1 MRSVT
6 PYLLATVAG
15 IWMADGVC
23 LLIAPR
29 PLIEKLR
36 EVFAQSPSLFRWE
49 VIPMILGLVLIAST
63 QGFRHQPLW
72 TVTGGAMI
80 AKGIFLL
87 ASPASWRQPVLDWC
101 LSREEIDYR
110 FWGLGLC
117 TLAILLLHALGWL
130 GQA

>member
-1 MRSVT
+1 MTV
-6 PYLLATVAG
+6 YLLAAVAG

-29 PLIEKLR
+29 PLIAKLR
-36 EVFAQSPSLFRWE
+36 DVCAQSPSLFRWE
-49 VIPMILGLVLIAST
+49 VIPILLGVLLLAST
-63 QGFRHQPLW
+63 QDFRYQPLW
-72 TVTGGAMI
+72 TVTGISMI

-87 ASPASWRQPVLDWC
+87 ASPSSWRQPVLNWC
-101 LSREEIDYR
+101 LSREEVDYR

-130 GQA
+130 GQT